1 MVTAA
6 MTGPLTNEPVTNG
19 AGTDEVVTH
28 RAAVKPATAGD
39 LSVGGSGSLLEVRG
53 LSVSYRTRGGIVRA
67 VRGVDL
73 DVRPGE
79 VTAVVGESGSG
90 KSTTAHAVIR
100 LLAANGG
107 IDAGTV
113 RFGRHDLT
121 SLTERELRT
130 VRGAG
135 IGLVPQDPSVSLN
148 PVKRIG
154 EQVAEVLRIHRLA
167 TRRSAPLDAIAVLD
181 QAGLP
186 DAATR
191 ARQYPH
197 ELSGGMRQRALIAI
211 AIAAKPKLIIADE
224 PTSALDVTVQRVI
237 LDHLQHLVEEAGT
250 SVLLVTHDLGV
261 AADRAHRIVVMSQ
274 GRVVETGP
282 TRDILENPQH
292 EYTRRLL
299 AGAPSLTTA
308 RFRARIASPPVAE
321 TPAADAQAAGTR
333 AVDAQAADPRVVGEA
348 AAPLVELRG
357 VVKEFRLPRTAGSA
371 RTLRAVDDVSLTVHR
386 GRTLALVGESGSGKS
401 TTARLALRLTDP
413 TAGHII
419 FDGADVTTARGT
431 QARQLRRRAQLI
443 YQNPYASLDPRF
455 SIGEVISEPL
465 RAFKVGD
472 RASRLVRARDL
483 LGRVALPASVLDRR
497 PAELSGGQ
505 RQRVAIAR
513 ALALSPDLVV
523 CDEPVSA
530 LDVSVQGQ
538 VLELLAE
545 LQADTGVA
553 YLFISHDLAVV
564 RQIAHRVAV
573 MKAGRIVETG
583 TAEDLFTRP
592 GHDYTREL
600 LAAIPG
606 GRHRDVRKDLS
617 SPPTNQ
623 PGNPPAQA
631 HQAHDEEHT

>member
-1 MVTAA
+1 MVPAA
-6 MTGPLTNEPVTNG
+6 MTGPTTKESGTGGHVTN
-19 AGTDEVVTH
+19 
-28 RAAVKPATAGD
+28 TAEP
-39 LSVGGSGSLLEVRG
+39 LLEVRG
-53 LSVSYRTRGGIVRA
+53 LSVSYRTRVGTVQA

-73 DVRPGE
+73 DVWPGQ

-90 KSTTAHAVIR
+90 KSTTAHAIIR
-100 LLAANGG
+100 LLAANGS

-121 SLTERELRT
+121 SLSERELRT
-130 VRGAG
+130 VRGAQ
-135 IGLVPQDPSVSLN
+135 IGLVPQDPTVSLN

-167 TRRSAPLDAIAVLD
+167 TRRSAPSDAIAILD

-197 ELSGGMRQRALIAI
+197 ELSGGMRQRALISVAI
-211 AIAAKPKLIIADE
+211 AGKPRLIIADE

-237 LDHLQHLVEEAGT
+237 LDHLQHLTEESGT
-250 SVLLVTHDLGV
+250 AVLLVTHDLGV
-261 AADRAHRIVVMSQ
+261 AADRAQRIVVMSE
-274 GRVVETGP
+274 GRVVEAGP
-282 TRDILENPQH
+282 TRDILDNPRH

-299 AGAPSLTTA
+299 ASAPSLTTA
-308 RFRARIASPPVAE
+308 RPRAAMSAPSAAEAPPLAE
-321 TPAADAQAAGTR
+321 VQGA
-333 AVDAQAADPRVVGEA
+333 
-348 AAPLVELRG
+348 
-357 VVKEFRLPRTAGSA
+357 VKEFRLPHSAGSA
-371 RTLRAVDDVSLTVHR
+371 RSVRAVDGVSFALHR

-401 TTARLALRLTDP
+401 TTARLVLRLTDP
-413 TAGHII
+413 TSGRIL
-419 FDGADVTTARGT
+419 FDGADVTTARGA
-431 QARQLRRRAQLI
+431 QARQLRRRAQLV

-455 SIGEVISEPL
+455 SIGEVITEPL

-472 RASRLVRARDL
+472 RATRLARAREL
-483 LGRVALPASVLDRR
+483 LDRVALPASMLERR

-530 LDVSVQGQ
+530 LDVSVQAQ
-538 VLELLAE
+538 VLDLLAE
-545 LQADTGVA
+545 LQAETGVA

-564 RQIAHRVAV
+564 RQIAHQVAV
-573 MKAGRIVETG
+573 MRAGRIVGTG
-583 TAEDLFTRP
+583 TAEELFTRP
-592 GHDYTREL
+592 RHDYTREL

-606 GRHRDVRKDLS
+606 GRHSTAASEPLETK
-617 SPPTNQ
+617 
-623 PGNPPAQA
+623 
-631 HQAHDEEHT
+631 EHV